1 MKNSA
6 ATVDREKDSP
16 ELIAAGFF
24 NLFEL
29 RMLLKNLVR
38 IYHVPFED
46 RA

>member
-16 ELIAAGFF
+16 ELVAAGFF

-29 RMLLKNLVR
+29 RIVLKKFGENLSRDV
-38 IYHVPFED
+38 
-46 RA
+46 